1 MYAAD
6 NPYLPQARLAV
17 RHAEALA
24 NLERVL
30 EKISR

>member
-17 RHAEALA
+17 RMLRIVAGEDALA
-24 NLERVL
+24 L
-30 EKISR
+30 